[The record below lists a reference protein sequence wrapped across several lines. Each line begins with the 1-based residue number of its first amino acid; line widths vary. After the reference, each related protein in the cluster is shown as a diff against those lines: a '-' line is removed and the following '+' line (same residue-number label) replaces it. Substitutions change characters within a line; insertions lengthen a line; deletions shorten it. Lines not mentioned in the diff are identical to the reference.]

1 MIQWPVVIVALLMVF
16 AMLMRLSGMDDP
28 GFHVFTIGG
37 VVSVLGW
44 LVLSDLFAYFTN
56 RFGSYNK
63 TWGSLAAVIVVL
75 VWLRLSALVL
85 LFGAE
90 INAERDADRR
100 AAELSAG
107 YDATRDE

>member
-1 MIQWPVVIVALLMVF
+1 M
-16 AMLMRLSGMDDP
+16 
-28 GFHVFTIGG
+28 
-37 VVSVLGW
+37 
-44 LVLSDLFAYFTN
+44 LSDVFAYFTN

-90 INAERDADRR
+90 INAEREAGRR
-100 AAELSAG
+100 AAQSPAE
-107 YDATRDE
+107 YDAARDE